1 MVPFPFVEKSVQ
13 SAGQTQI
20 TKAHLLFISCLER
33 LLYGSI
39 WIEGWNVTDRTKQNR
54 KRVMPMGFKT
64 KFRELRESRGLSQA
78 ATDEVFGLMRG
89 TCSNW
94 ENGFSE
100 PEEELIE
107 DIARFFSVRIRD
119 LVEEA

>member
-1 MVPFPFVEKSVQ
+1 MVIYEQKV
-13 SAGQTQI
+13 GTLQT
-20 TKAHLLFISCLER
+20 E
-33 LLYGSI
+33 
-39 WIEGWNVTDRTKQNR
+39 QNLIR
-54 KRVMPMGFKT
+54 KRVIPMGFKT
-64 KFRELRESRGLSQA
+64 RFRELRESRGLSQA

-107 DIARFFSVRIRD
+107 DIARFFGVRIRD